1 MLQLF
6 IRHKSIFSDFFEIDS
21 RMQIFV
27 VENAIEF
34 FLPWFMHCKTRQ
46 RNVHYAE
53 SGSVQTIWA
62 QTKLTNCVADKACS
76 SPHRYVYTSF
86 ISITPSISIFQPPRL
101 YFFRSSL
108 EKRNNAIMHAISMAL
123 FYTIL

>member
-34 FLPWFMHCKTRQ
+34 FFSRGLCIVQHDSATCIM
-46 RNVHYAE
+46 RNQEAFKQ
-53 SGSVQTIWA
+53 SGRKQ
-62 QTKLTNCVADKACS
+62 N
-76 SPHRYVYTSF
+76 
-86 ISITPSISIFQPPRL
+86 
-101 YFFRSSL
+101 
-108 EKRNNAIMHAISMAL
+108 
-123 FYTIL
+123 